1 MKRLLLFIGLLLTF
15 GNLAAQKKVT
25 KNKNAS
31 GINEVY
37 IHAKFAKDIKIENW
51 SKNEISVQAT
61 VNINNNKDNDFF
73 SLKEDQTGTTYTVKS
88 DYGDLFKKKKKHTVV
103 YNAKECENCNH
114 CSYHSDLKINYIIYA
129 PKNMQLKIKSI
140 SGDVNTLAYDGR
152 LSLDLVSGNITI
164 KKHYSKSMNLKT
176 VSGDIDVAISDAKFK
191 AQTLT
196 GTVYSNLD
204 IDFDKNRSKSY
215 GNQKI
220 YGTVKNGKASLK
232 LKTVS
237 GDIFLRKI

>member
-1 MKRLLLFIGLLLTF
+1 MKRLLLFIGLLLTYS
-15 GNLAAQKKVT
+15 NLAAQKKVT
-25 KNKNAS
+25 KNRKAS

-37 IHAKFAKDIKIENW
+37 IHVKFAKEIKIENW

-61 VNINNNKDNDFF
+61 VNINDNKDNDFF
-73 SLKEDQTGTTYTVKS
+73 SLKEEKTGTIYTIKS
-88 DYGDLFKKKKKHTVV
+88 NYGDLFKKHKKHTIIHSGEGCNS
-103 YNAKECENCNH
+103 YNYCSNH
-114 CSYHSDLKINYIIYA
+114 NEMKISYIIYA

-140 SGDVNTLAYDGR
+140 SGNVDAQAYNGK

-164 KKHYSKSMNLKT
+164 KKHSKSMNLKT

-220 YGTVKNGKASLK
+220 YGTVKNGKASLQ

>member
-61 VNINNNKDNDFF
+61 VNINDNKDNDFF
-73 SLKEDQTGTTYTVKS
+73 SLKEDKIGTTYTIKS
-88 DYGDLFKKKKKHTVV
+88 NYGDLFNKQKKHTVV
-103 YNAKECENCNH
+103 YNAGDCKNCKH
-114 CSYHSDLKINYIIYA
+114 CSYHSDMKINYVIYV
-129 PKNMQLKIKSI
+129 PKNIQLKIKSI
-140 SGDVNTLAYDGR
+140 SGDVNALAYNGK
-152 LSLDLVSGNITI
+152 LTLDLVSGNITI
-164 KKHYSKSMNLKT
+164 KKHSKSMNLKT
-176 VSGDIDVAISDAKFK
+176 VSGDIDIAISDAKFK

-204 IDFDKNRSKSY
+204 IDFDKNRKRSY